1 MTHVQEIEES
11 VRQDDADL
19 RAETPQPRDL
29 PEDAPKGKDASGGRR
44 GAPGH
49 ARRAGESSAG
59 SVRTA
64 RRSSSRLTVAVPR
77 FMTTM
82 PPA

>member
-1 MTHVQEIEES
+1 MQEIEKPIRE
-11 VRQDDADL
+11 DDA
-19 RAETPQPRDL
+19 RARAAAAQPDEQARESGERHDPAADGGEGRDH
-29 PEDAPKGKDASGGRR
+29 AGRGGASR
-44 GAPGH
+44 
-49 ARRAGESSAG
+49 SA

-77 FMTTM
+77 FMTTI